1 MGWRCFCPKHNQRE
15 IMNRESEDYLFARIE
30 AHCITLARLGDQFSD
45 KAVDLEKMQAAA
57 AGELAREAL
66 CAPWRQS
73 ETERAGCREGVR
85 AAVREFLYEYQK
97 NLA

>member
-1 MGWRCFCPKHNQRE
+1 
-15 IMNRESEDYLFARIE
+15 MNHESEEYRFARIE
-30 AHCITLARLGDQFSD
+30 ACRITLARLGDQFSD
-45 KAVDLEKMQAAA
+45 TAVNFEKMLAAA
-57 AGELAREAL
+57 AGELARDAL

-73 ETERAGCREGVR
+73 DTERAGCREGVR

>member
-1 MGWRCFCPKHNQRE
+1 
-15 IMNRESEDYLFARIE
+15 MNRESEEYRFARIE
-30 AHCITLARLGDQFSD
+30 AYRITLARLGNQFCD
-45 KAVDLEKMQAAA
+45 TAVNLEKMQAAA
-57 AGELAREAL
+57 TRELAKETL